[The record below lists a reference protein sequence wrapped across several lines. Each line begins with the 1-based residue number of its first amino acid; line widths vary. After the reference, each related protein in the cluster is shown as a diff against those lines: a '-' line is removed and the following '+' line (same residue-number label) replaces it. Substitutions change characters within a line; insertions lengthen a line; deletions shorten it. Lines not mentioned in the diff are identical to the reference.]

1 MALAIHLAL
10 FNLLCYNL
18 TLYREFAAM
27 TGFSVI
33 CCMFIILA
41 GVAFIA
47 DIFDCSE
54 GDNVKAVKYSVGILA
69 TVALCVA
76 VILGYFP

>member
-1 MALAIHLAL
+1 
-10 FNLLCYNL
+10 
-18 TLYREFAAM
+18 
-27 TGFSVI
+27 
-33 CCMFIILA
+33 MFIILA